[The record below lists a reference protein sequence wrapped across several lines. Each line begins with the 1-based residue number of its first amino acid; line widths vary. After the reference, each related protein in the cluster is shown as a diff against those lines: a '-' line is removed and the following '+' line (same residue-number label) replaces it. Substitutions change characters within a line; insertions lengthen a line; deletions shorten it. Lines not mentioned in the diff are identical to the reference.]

1 MGHFLLWGT
10 TFTFCKGVTLDSVP
24 SHMLITEERKGT
36 CVCVCVCVCVYA
48 QLLIAVVQF
57 AKSCLTLCDPMDLNS
72 SGFPVLLY
80 FLEFV

>member
-1 MGHFLLWGT
+1 M
-10 TFTFCKGVTLDSVP
+10 
-24 SHMLITEERKGT
+24 
-36 CVCVCVCVCVYA
+36 CVCVCVCVYA